1 MADTLTFRSISLRNW
16 RQFSA
21 VDIDVHPRLTVI
33 TGTNGSGKST
43 ILNIF
48 SQHFGFSRPLLA
60 TPRLTKDGSFFNDLG
75 FNSSISGAIEDVSE
89 ARPSPQYSGQ
99 FIQFGNLTYTNGFES
114 PIGLTDTNRQAFGL
128 EIQNQQPVQGVGIGS
143 HRILPNY
150 KPVENISLQPMRAS
164 LAYSLYNQEVNARY
178 GDNFTRYSPIYR
190 LKEALIGMA
199 AFGEGNSYLQPDPQI
214 LDNFQGFMEI
224 LKKVLPTELGFE
236 SISIRIPDVVLKTR
250 AGEFMLDASSGGLNA
265 VIELSWQIFIFS
277 RHLRSENIESF
288 VVTMDE
294 PENHLHPSM
303 QRTILPNLLKAF
315 PKVQFIVATHSPFVV
330 SAVEDSFVYVLK
342 YSDALPKDRTGVSPL
357 RQTPSVNSF
366 KLDDLHKGG
375 TAAEILREVLG
386 VPITT
391 PQWVEEKLN
400 IMLEKY
406 MGSEMTNE
414 NLDDLRRD
422 LAALGFET
430 YLPQA
435 LVKIFERN
443 VEHPHD

>member
-1 MADTLTFRSISLRNW
+1 MADTLTFRSISLQNW

-21 VDIDVHPRLTVI
+21 VDILVHPRLTVI

-60 TPRLTKDGSFFNDLG
+60 TPRLNKDGSFFNDLG
-75 FNSSISGAIEDVSE
+75 FNTLMSGMLEDVSD
-89 ARPSPQYSGQ
+89 ARPSPQYSGR
-99 FIQFGNLTYTNGFES
+99 FIQVVSVTYSNFFES
-114 PIGLTDTNRQAFGL
+114 AIGLTDTNRQAFGL
-128 EIQNQQPVQGVGIGS
+128 EIQNQQQVQGVGIGS

-150 KPVENISLQPMRAS
+150 KPVDNISLQPMRAS
-164 LAYSLYNQEVNARY
+164 LAYTLYNQEVTARY
-178 GDNFTRYSPIYR
+178 GDSFTRYSPIYR

-250 AGEFMLDASSGGLNA
+250 SGEFMLDASSGGLNA
-265 VIELSWQIFIFS
+265 VIELSWQIYMFS
-277 RHLRSENIESF
+277 RHLLSENIESF

-303 QRTILPNLLKAF
+303 QRTILPNLLNAF

-330 SAVEDSFVYVLK
+330 SAVEDSSVYVLK
-342 YSDALPKDRTGVSPL
+342 YSDGSPEDHTRVSPL
-357 RQTPSVNSF
+357 RKTPSVNSF
-366 KLDDLHKGG
+366 MLDDLHKGG

-386 VPITT
+386 VPVTT
-391 PQWVEEKLN
+391 PQWVEERLKIILSSFEGAQVDQVT
-400 IMLEKY
+400 IDRLRGELEK
-406 MGSEMTNE
+406 
-414 NLDDLRRD
+414 
-422 LAALGFET
+422 LGFDRYFPE
-430 YLPQA
+430 A
-435 LVKIFERN
+435 LSKLFN
-443 VEHPHD
+443 QNG

>member
-1 MADTLTFRSISLRNW
+1 MAATLTFRSLSLRDW
-16 RQFSA
+16 RQFSE

-48 SQHFGFSRPLLA
+48 LQHFGFSRPLLA

-75 FNSSISGAIEDVSE
+75 FNTSISGVIEDVSV
-89 ARPSPQYSGQ
+89 AQPSPQYSGR

-114 PIGLTDTNRQAFGL
+114 AIGLTDTNRQAFGL

-150 KPVENISLQPMRAS
+150 KPVENISLKPMRAS
-164 LAYSLYNQEVNARY
+164 LASSLYNQEVTARN
-178 GDNFTRYSPIYR
+178 GDSFTQYSPIYR

-265 VIELSWQIFIFS
+265 VIELSWQIYIFS

-303 QRTILPNLLKAF
+303 QRTILPSLLKAF

-342 YSDALPKDRTGVSPL
+342 YSDALPKDHTGVSPL
-357 RQTPSVNSF
+357 RKTPRVNSF

-386 VPITT
+386 VPVTT
-391 PQWVEEKLN
+391 PQWVEERLKIILSSFEGQQVN
-400 IMLEKY
+400 QVTLDRLRGELEK
-406 MGSEMTNE
+406 
-414 NLDDLRRD
+414 
-422 LAALGFET
+422 LGFDRYFPE
-430 YLPQA
+430 A
-435 LVKIFERN
+435 LSKLFN
-443 VEHPHD
+443 QNG

>member
-1 MADTLTFRSISLRNW
+1 
-16 RQFSA
+16 
-21 VDIDVHPRLTVI
+21 
-33 TGTNGSGKST
+33 
-43 ILNIF
+43 
-48 SQHFGFSRPLLA
+48 
-60 TPRLTKDGSFFNDLG
+60 
-75 FNSSISGAIEDVSE
+75 
-89 ARPSPQYSGQ
+89 
-99 FIQFGNLTYTNGFES
+99 
-114 PIGLTDTNRQAFGL
+114 
-128 EIQNQQPVQGVGIGS
+128 
-143 HRILPNY
+143 
-150 KPVENISLQPMRAS
+150 
-164 LAYSLYNQEVNARY
+164 
-178 GDNFTRYSPIYR
+178 
-190 LKEALIGMA
+190 MA